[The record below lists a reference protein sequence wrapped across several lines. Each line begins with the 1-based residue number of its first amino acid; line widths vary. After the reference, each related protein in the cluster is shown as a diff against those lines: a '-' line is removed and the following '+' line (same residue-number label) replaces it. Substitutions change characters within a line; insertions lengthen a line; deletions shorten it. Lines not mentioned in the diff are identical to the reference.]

1 MVGAPAAIRPRRCAG
16 PGARRGLRR
25 ARGFTLTEL
34 MFVVTILAV
43 LVALALP
50 SYNQFVRNQRVKSAS
65 FEVFSSLMQARSEA
79 ITRNAS
85 VTMAPVSG
93 NWANGWTVTDA
104 GGTVLREQQALA
116 AVTLTGP
123 ATVVYN
129 GSGRLGSAAGAFE
142 LTASGSSITTR
153 CITIDLSGRPVTKA
167 ASCT

>member
-1 MVGAPAAIRPRRCAG
+1 MVSAVFSIRLPRRTAR
-16 PGARRGLRR
+16 GARRRIH
-25 ARGFTLTEL
+25 GFTLTEL
-34 MFVVTILAV
+34 MFVVTIFAV
-43 LVALALP
+43 LVSLALP
-50 SYNQFVRNQRVKSAS
+50 SYNQFVRNQRVKTAS

-104 GGTVLREQQALA
+104 GGTVLREQQAVA

-123 ATVVYN
+123 TNVIYN
-129 GSGRLGSAAGAFE
+129 GSGRLGSASGSFE
-142 LTASGSSITTR
+142 LTATGSGITSR

-167 ASCT
+167 AAC